1 LTDAGAA
8 VSRLIEAVEKAVER
22 VGSFAGLRAC
32 LGVIENLAGLTALN
46 GAR

>member
-1 LTDAGAA
+1 LSLR
-8 VSRLIEAVEKAVER
+8 VVER

-32 LGVIENLAGLTALN
+32 LGVIEKVAGLTALN